1 MDAPTRVIA
10 RSAHCYPSSAD
21 GPSSGDRPRTEFSAP
36 TGAPA
41 LLHGTPEEAFSIRAV
56 DGRSADERQPQCVD
70 MVVAIC
76 GQLRTKASCYSR
88 CAAPVRVAI
97 SAVL

>member
-36 TGAPA
+36 TGA
-41 LLHGTPEEAFSIRAV
+41 
-56 DGRSADERQPQCVD
+56 
-70 MVVAIC
+70 
-76 GQLRTKASCYSR
+76 GQLGQPPLDAAVVQEVGELVLHRTLLRAASGEPSGFVFRFSGLQAC
-88 CAAPVRVAI
+88 
-97 SAVL
+97 